1 VRQPQIIV
9 DDPIM
14 LPDGRQLV
22 TLLDAATCAT
32 KLPKREADTAEWQ
45 AAIECLMLVAELGG
59 PTMFARIG
67 DMRALNRIRIK
78 HPSISDRKREPVL
91 AGQLALDAPLVWPS
105 PKRCLHSPFS
115 ATICTTDAENN
126 EQLSCSELTGFRA

>member
-1 VRQPQIIV
+1 MI
-9 DDPIM
+9 
-14 LPDGRQLV
+14 L
-22 TLLDAATCAT
+22 
-32 KLPKREADTAEWQ
+32 ETASCQSPNCCW
-45 AAIECLMLVAELGG
+45 
-59 PTMFARIG
+59 
-67 DMRALNRIRIK
+67 K